1 MAQKY
6 VVKNEDNPLTLA
18 KKFETSPQAILQNN
32 AIKSLTAGQTI
43 KVPTSVSGDK
53 QGQLGTAKTNGPF
66 VVNTNPLFNQTQTQ
80 AQGSFVSGG
89 GQVNLQG
96 QQNRPPVGSIP
107 SNVTNSGYLTQNGQ
121 YTSTQQQSNVHTQV
135 PIFGQA
141 SAQLTGGS
149 FYSGSGEINLTG
161 VVPGGGSGGGS
172 NNSYSRPTG
181 IYTGGNSAN
190 DIAWRN
196 YWNYSAANPSSVESP
211 VSTYMPTR
219 NDIWERKAAQR
230 RRAAESNDGGGSYS
244 NGYQYQS
251 PQSIGNNVVGGS
263 WRVG

>member
-43 KVPTSVSGDK
+43 KVPTSVCCDK
-53 QGQLGTAKTNGPF
+53 QGQLGRKDQRAICCKHKSAFQSNTDAGARLFVLFCGGNKT
-66 VVNTNPLFNQTQTQ
+66 
-80 AQGSFVSGG
+80 
-89 GQVNLQG
+89 NLQG

-121 YTSTQQQSNVHTQV
+121 YTSTQQQSGFHTQV
-135 PIFGQA
+135 PIFGKA

-149 FYSGSGEINLTG
+149 FYSGSGEINLT
-161 VVPGGGSGGGS
+161 VYVPGGGCGGF

-190 DIAWRN
+190 DIVWCN
-196 YWNYSAANPSSVESP
+196 YWNYSAANPSSCGKSSKYRHQPEMIFGNVRQHNADAP
-211 VSTYMPTR
+211 QKAMAAAVQMGINTNPR
-219 NDIWERKAAQR
+219 NQLVIM
-230 RRAAESNDGGGSYS
+230 S
-244 NGYQYQS
+244 
-251 PQSIGNNVVGGS
+251 
-263 WRVG
+263 

>member
-6 VVKNEDNPLTLA
+6 VVQAKDNPLTLA

-43 KVPTSVSGDK
+43 KIPSTGFQTPT
-53 QGQLGTAKTNGPF
+53 TNGFTAPPKPNLTTTPATNANSGGINAPRYF
-66 VVNTNPLFNQTQTQ
+66 APTGSFLSGGGNTALSVAQPTAQPTQ

-89 GQVNLQG
+89 GQVNMTG
-96 QQNRPPVGSIP
+96 QRTGFQTPT
-107 SNVTNSGYLTQNGQ
+107 TNGF
-121 YTSTQQQSNVHTQV
+121 TSQ
-135 PIFGQA
+135 
-141 SAQLTGGS
+141 QLTGGS

-230 RRAAESNDGGGSYS
+230 RRAAESNDGGGS

>member
-89 GQVNLQG
+89 GQYNM
-96 QQNRPPVGSIP
+96 NTPRSPR
-107 SNVTNSGYLTQNGQ
+107 
-121 YTSTQQQSNVHTQV
+121 
-135 PIFGQA
+135 
-141 SAQLTGGS
+141 LTGGS
-149 FYSGSGEINLTG
+149 FYSGSGEVNLTG
-161 VVPGGGSGGGS
+161 VVSGGGSGGG

-181 IYTGGNSAN
+181 VYTGGNSAN

-196 YWNYSAANPSSVESP
+196 YWNYSAANPSSVENP

-219 NDIWERKAAQR
+219 NDIWEMKAAQR
-230 RRAAESNDGGGSYS
+230 RRENGGGGEYTGGGGESF
-244 NGYQYQS
+244 YQQPS
-251 PQSIGNNVVGGS
+251 QTFMGNNVVGGS